1 MPLDVE
7 PVEPPELDPEVD
19 ASSYD
24 DADVAGTTDYRREEL
39 NTFLQGDAWADAWEQ
54 WLRSTDLTEAE
65 FEIARDLNLFER
77 FDFFWDAFAER
88 VGYHAPGLPEDWKER
103 GLHSELDS
111 WTKVSSINA
120 SLTELGQIV
129 CETLKADYVD
139 WESDYDP
146 PDDLPDFEA

>member
-7 PVEPPELDPEVD
+7 PVDPPELDPEVD

-39 NTFLQGDAWADAWEQ
+39 NAFLQGGAWADAWEQ

-65 FEIARDLNLFER
+65 FEIARDLNLFGR

-103 GLHSELDS
+103 ELHSELDS